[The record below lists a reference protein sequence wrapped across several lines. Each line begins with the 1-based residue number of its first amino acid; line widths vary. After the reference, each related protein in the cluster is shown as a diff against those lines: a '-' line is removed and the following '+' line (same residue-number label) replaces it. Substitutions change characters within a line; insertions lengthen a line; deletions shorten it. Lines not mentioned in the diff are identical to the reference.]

1 MINSNAAENPVSN
14 ITDSAGTDKN
24 LDAKENALRQNIRQM
39 DSAALAFS
47 GGVDSALIAYIATQ
61 ELGSKFT
68 AITLR
73 SALMKDSDV
82 EECVQFCKTYEIQH
96 VFLDM
101 DILNNVNFTANCKDR
116 CYYCKLA
123 IFSAVQDYA
132 EQHNF
137 KHIMDGSNSED
148 CPDRRPG
155 MRVLREQ
162 GIRSPLRECDFCKAD
177 IRNLS
182 KKLNLFTWDKVSD
195 SCLATGIPQG
205 QRITLDTLRLIDAD
219 PSCALF

>member
-1 MINSNAAENPVSN
+1 MINSNAAENPVST

-24 LDAKENALRQNIRQM
+24 LDAKEAVLRQSIFQL

-47 GGVDSALIAYIATQ
+47 GGVDSALLAYIAAQ

-68 AITLR
+68 AVTLR
-73 SALMKDSDV
+73 SALMKDSDI
-82 EECVQFCKTYEIQH
+82 EECVHFCKTYGVQH

-116 CYYCKLA
+116 CYYCKVA

-132 EQHNF
+132 IQHGLVQV
-137 KHIMDGSNSED
+137 MDGSNIED

-162 GIRSPLRECDFCKAD
+162 GIRSPLRECGFCKDD
-177 IRNLS
+177 IRDLS
-182 KKLNLFTWDKVSD
+182 KKLGLFTWDKVSD
-195 SCLATGIPQG
+195 SCLATRIPQE
-205 QRITLDTLRLIDAD
+205 QVITLDALRRIDAD

>member
-24 LDAKENALRQNIRQM
+24 LDTKEAVLRQSILQLG
-39 DSAALAFS
+39 SAALAFS
-47 GGVDSALIAYIATQ
+47 GGVDSALLAYIAAQ
-61 ELGSKFT
+61 ELDSKFV
-68 AITLR
+68 AVTLR
-73 SALMKDSDV
+73 SALMKDSDI
-82 EECVQFCKTYEIQH
+82 EECVHFCKTYGIQH

-101 DILNNVNFTANCKDR
+101 DILNNTDFIANCKDR
-116 CYYCKLA
+116 CYYCKVV
-123 IFSAVQDYA
+123 IFSTVQDYA
-132 EQHNF
+132 EQHGF

-162 GIRSPLRECDFCKAD
+162 GIRSPLRENDFTKAD

-182 KKLNLFTWDKVSD
+182 KKLNLFTWNKVSD
-195 SCLATGIPQG
+195 SCLATRIPQE
-205 QRITLDTLRLIDAD
+205 QRITLDTLCLIDAD